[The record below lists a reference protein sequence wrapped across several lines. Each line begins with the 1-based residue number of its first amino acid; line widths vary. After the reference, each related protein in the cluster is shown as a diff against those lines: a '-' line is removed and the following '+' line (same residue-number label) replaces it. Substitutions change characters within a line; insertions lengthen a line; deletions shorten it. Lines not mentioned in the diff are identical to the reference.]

1 VVLVEGNF
9 DVLSSHQSGY
19 QNVVATCG
27 TSLTEEHLM
36 ILRRQTKKIILAFD
50 ADKAGK
56 LATLR
61 SVELVLKTG
70 LDPYIIDTETLGK
83 DIDEAL
89 KTDPDAAKRALQNPY
104 NALEYLMEKF
114 TKKLLNGSIEG
125 QKRLMDTTFN
135 LLRHVSRPVERAHYL
150 GLLAGHIG
158 TTQALIEQEFQ
169 QYLLR
174 NIIPTQKPNTR
185 KVTQNKDVITREQEF
200 VGFVSAYLPQLQM
213 FLDDETVE
221 LLTEDMPKKI
231 MQKYKNSEKLTEE
244 ETAQRNIY
252 EVQFLNLGHENLD
265 TRQMERLWELYTEAL
280 KIEQKKRTA

>member
-1 VVLVEGNF
+1 
-9 DVLSSHQSGY
+9 
-19 QNVVATCG
+19 
-27 TSLTEEHLM
+27 M